1 VLKNQSAVRVR
12 RLLPQSNPSMRSRSL
27 PHPPTGDDGG
37 EGETARALIIDDP
50 RTAAD
55 CKKLTPWRRRD
66 EQDALRRSC
75 VEKELAPIS
84 VETAMR
90 WSGT

>member
-1 VLKNQSAVRVR
+1 VLKSQTAVRLR
-12 RLLPQSNPSMRSRSL
+12 RLLTQSHPSMRSRSL
-27 PHPPTGDDGG
+27 PQSRTGDDGG

-55 CKKLTPWRRRD
+55 CKMLTPWRRRD
-66 EQDALRRSC
+66 EQDALVRVQR
-75 VEKELAPIS
+75 
-84 VETAMR
+84 TMR